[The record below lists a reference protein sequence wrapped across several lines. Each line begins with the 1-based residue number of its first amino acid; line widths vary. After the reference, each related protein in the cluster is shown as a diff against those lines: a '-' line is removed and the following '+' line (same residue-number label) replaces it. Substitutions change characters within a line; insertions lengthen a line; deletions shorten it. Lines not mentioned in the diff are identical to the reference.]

1 MTVEILEQEIRDNMP
16 QQVTQVGLCGR
27 KRCRRLCARS
37 LHCLLGQARV
47 SQLLGQYRQR
57 RQLRWLVVGRAIGAN
72 SLKAAGSFGAFQLQ
86 LIWERQQKG
95 KEVFKK

>member
-1 MTVEILEQEIRDNMP
+1 MTDSES
-16 QQVTQVGLCGR
+16 QVGLCGR

-47 SQLLGQYRQR
+47 SQLLGEYRKR
-57 RQLRWLVVGRAIGAN
+57 RQLRRLVVGRAIGAN

-86 LIWERQQKG
+86 LLWEHQQKG
-95 KEVFKK
+95 KEFVKCQAN